1 MDMDEKLDNIGYLL
15 ADGILAKL
23 TREHLDTSDI
33 KNLTDAYMTL
43 CQANITNKWDQNHK
57 EDI

>member
-1 MDMDEKLDNIGYLL
+1 MDMDEKLNNIENLL

-23 TREHLDTSDI
+23 KRDNLDSGDI

-43 CQANITNKWDQNHK
+43 YQANITNKWDQNHK